1 MKLIKLWLLWS
12 MVSTTGLAVTPT
24 TQQINEQ
31 PRPIEAEVIEE
42 SATDNETNESDKSNE
57 PNKHDDTSKP
67 KAKQKPAN
75 EETPSEESTTEE
87 STTEE
92 PYEIDDKEI
101 GECSHE
107 FSRSLATGGE
117 EGDVWQYVCDDCGYT
132 YFEPYETEVTE

>member
-24 TQQINEQ
+24 TQQIDEQ

-42 SATDNETNESDKSNE
+42 SAPDNETNESDKDNE
-57 PNKHDDTSKP
+57 PNKHDNTAKP
-67 KAKQKPAN
+67 KDKQKPAN
-75 EETPSEESTTEE
+75 EETPSEETSSEE
-87 STTEE
+87 T
-92 PYEIDDKEI
+92 YEIDNEEI
-101 GECSHE
+101 DECNHN

-132 YFEPYETEVTE
+132 YFEPYEPEVTE

>member
-42 SATDNETNESDKSNE
+42 SATDNETNESDKDNE

-75 EETPSEESTTEE
+75 EEP
-87 STTEE
+87 TTEE

-101 GECSHE
+101 DECNHK
-107 FSRSLATGGE
+107 FSKSLATGGE
-117 EGDVWQYVCDDCGYT
+117 EGDVWQYTCDDCGYT
-132 YFEPYETEVTE
+132 YLEPYEPEVTE

>member
-31 PRPIEAEVIEE
+31 TRPIEAEVIEE
-42 SATDNETNESDKSNE
+42 SATDNETNESDKDNE

-75 EETPSEESTTEE
+75 EEP
-87 STTEE
+87 TTEE

-101 GECSHE
+101 DECNHK
-107 FSRSLATGGE
+107 FSKSLATGGE
-117 EGDVWQYVCDDCGYT
+117 EGDVWQYTCDDCGYT
-132 YFEPYETEVTE
+132 YLEPYEPEVTE

>member
-1 MKLIKLWLLWS
+1 MNLVKLWLLWS

-31 PRPIEAEVIEE
+31 PLPIEAEVIEE
-42 SATDNETNESDKSNE
+42 SATDNETDE
-57 PNKHDDTSKP
+57 PNKNNKPNKHNDTAKP
-67 KAKQKPAN
+67 KDKPKSPD
-75 EETPSEESTTEE
+75 EEPTTEE
-87 STTEE
+87 S
-92 PYEIDDKEI
+92 YEIDDEEI
-101 GECSHE
+101 DECNHN

>member
-24 TQQINEQ
+24 TQQIDEQ

-42 SATDNETNESDKSNE
+42 SAPDNETNESDKDNE
-57 PNKHDDTSKP
+57 PNKHVNTAKP
-67 KAKQKPAN
+67 KDKQKPAN
-75 EETPSEESTTEE
+75 EETPSEE
-87 STTEE
+87 
-92 PYEIDDKEI
+92 PYEIDDEEI
-101 GECSHE
+101 DECNHN

-132 YFEPYETEVTE
+132 YFEPYEPEVTE

>member
-1 MKLIKLWLLWS
+1 MNLIKLWLLWS

-31 PRPIEAEVIEE
+31 PLPIEAEVIEE
-42 SATDNETNESDKSNE
+42 DAADNEATNLTSLTKTNEHNKSTKTDNTN
-57 PNKHDDTSKP
+57 KP
-67 KAKQKPAN
+67 KDKPKPAD
-75 EETPSEESTTEE
+75 EEPTTEE
-87 STTEE
+87 S
-92 PYEIDDKEI
+92 YEIDDEEI
-101 GECSHE
+101 DACSHE

>member
-12 MVSTTGLAVTPT
+12 MVSTTGLTVTPT
-24 TQQINEQ
+24 TQHINEQ

-42 SATDNETNESDKSNE
+42 SATDNETNESDKDNE

-75 EETPSEESTTEE
+75 EEP
-87 STTEE
+87 TTEE

-101 GECSHE
+101 DECNHK
-107 FSRSLATGGE
+107 FSKSLATGGE
-117 EGDVWQYVCDDCGYT
+117 EGDVWQYTCDDCGYT
-132 YFEPYETEVTE
+132 YLEPYEPEVTE

>member
-42 SATDNETNESDKSNE
+42 SSTNNETNESDKDNE
-57 PNKHDDTSKP
+57 PNKHDNTAKP
-67 KAKQKPAN
+67 KDKQKPAN
-75 EETPSEESTTEE
+75 EETLSEE

-101 GECSHE
+101 GECNHK
-107 FSRSLATGGE
+107 FSKSLATGGE

-132 YFEPYETEVTE
+132 HFEPYEPEVTE

>member
-1 MKLIKLWLLWS
+1 MKLIKLWLIWS

-42 SATDNETNESDKSNE
+42 SATDNETNESDKDNE

-75 EETPSEESTTEE
+75 EETPSEEPA
-87 STTEE
+87 TEE

-101 GECSHE
+101 DECNHK
-107 FSRSLATGGE
+107 FSKSLATGGE

>member
-1 MKLIKLWLLWS
+1 MKFIKLWLLWS
-12 MVSTTGLAVTPT
+12 MASTTGLAVTPT

-31 PRPIEAEVIEE
+31 PCPIEAEVIEG
-42 SATDNETNESDKSNE
+42 SATDNETDESDKDNE
-57 PNKHDDTSKP
+57 PNKHDDTAKP

-75 EETPSEESTTEE
+75 EETPSEE
-87 STTEE
+87 
-92 PYEIDDKEI
+92 PYEIDDEEI
-101 GECSHE
+101 DACSHE

>member
-42 SATDNETNESDKSNE
+42 SATDNETDESDKNNE
-57 PNKHDDTSKP
+57 PNKHDDTAKP

-75 EETPSEESTTEE
+75 EETPSEEPTTEE
-87 STTEE
+87 S
-92 PYEIDDKEI
+92 YEIDNEEI
-101 GECSHE
+101 DACSHE

>member
-42 SATDNETNESDKSNE
+42 IAPDNETDESDKNNE
-57 PNKHDDTSKP
+57 PNKHDDTAKP
-67 KAKQKPAN
+67 KDKPKPAD
-75 EETPSEESTTEE
+75 EDTA
-87 STTEE
+87 TEE
-92 PYEIDDKEI
+92 PYEIDDEEI
-101 GECSHE
+101 DECDHK

-132 YFEPYETEVTE
+132 YFEPYEPEVTE